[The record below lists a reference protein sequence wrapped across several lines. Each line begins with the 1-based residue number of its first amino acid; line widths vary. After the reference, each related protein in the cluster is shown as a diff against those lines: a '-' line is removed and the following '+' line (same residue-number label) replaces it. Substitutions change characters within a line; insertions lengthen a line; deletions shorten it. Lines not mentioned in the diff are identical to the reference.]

1 MCGILGQISINQN
14 LLNTNKF
21 EFKKCLSYLNHRG
34 PDDGG
39 VYFDKKI
46 SFGHKRLSILDL
58 SKKGKQPMFSKDQKH
73 IIIYNGE
80 IYNFKDLRRSLKNK
94 GFSFNSQTDTEV
106 LLKGLISEG
115 PNFVKKCN
123 GMFAFAYYDVD
134 KDIGYIFRDR
144 IGIKP
149 LFYCNYKNKLTFSS
163 NIKSI
168 HKFNKIKKK
177 INKQA
182 VSSFLSFRQP
192 INNETFF
199 ENIFS
204 LEPGNY
210 IEIKNKKMKIKSYW
224 KLENFYNKKKTEL
237 TLNNY
242 KNKLKELLNSS
253 VKYRLISDV
262 KVASL
267 LSGGLD
273 STIISS
279 IINDI
284 NKENFLAYSIGYN
297 ESGYNEFEYSK
308 LAAKKLN
315 MKHQIIKSNYIRYFK
330 DMKTLIKL
338 RDQPLTIPNE
348 VTQYQLC
355 KKIKKKATV
364 VLSGCGADELFCGY
378 GRIFTSVEDFDQL
391 KKKNQKFLNE
401 QFLDNVRLRYGK
413 LNFKNEL
420 DHFLS
425 IYPYTKIDLKKKLLN
440 STFNHFEIEKNI
452 KNYFQSIFKRINSK
466 RYIDQMQYF
475 FQKYHLKGILERE
488 DISSMAA
495 GVELRVPFLD
505 HRIIQYSTQI
515 PYHYKIKKIKK
526 SLNLTSDKT
535 SEVLDINKYILKE
548 IFKNKIPSKIIK
560 RKKVGFPVPLHKWIE
575 NRYVKKLIFQTLLS
589 KKSKKRGIFNIQ
601 YIEELLNKKKLNQ
614 FKGDSRVYQN
624 SIAAKIWM
632 CFNLECFFLNQDSK

>member
-1 MCGILGQISINQN
+1 MCGIFGQISINQN
-14 LLNTNKF
+14 LLKTNKF

-73 IIIYNGE
+73 VIIYNGE
-80 IYNFKDLRRSLKNK
+80 IYNFKELRNNLKEK
-94 GFSFNSQTDTEV
+94 GLRFNSQTDTEV

-115 PNFVKKCN
+115 PNFVEKCN
-123 GMFAFAYYDVD
+123 GMFAFAYYDID
-134 KDIGYIFRDR
+134 KDVGYIFRDR

-182 VSSFLSFRQP
+182 ISSFLSFMQP

-210 IEIKNKKMKIKSYW
+210 IEIKNKKIKIKSYW
-224 KLENFYNKKKTEL
+224 KLEKFYNKRKTKL
-237 TLNNY
+237 TASNY
-242 KNKLKELLNSS
+242 KNKLKELLTSS

-284 NKENFLAYSIGYN
+284 NNENFLAYSIGYN
-297 ESGYNEFEYSK
+297 EYGYNEFKYSK
-308 LAAKKLN
+308 LAATKLN
-315 MKHQIIKSNYIRYFK
+315 MKHQIVKSNYIKYFK

-355 KKIKKKATV
+355 KKIKKK
-364 VLSGCGADELFCGY
+364 SNSC
-378 GRIFTSVEDFDQL
+378 I
-391 KKKNQKFLNE
+391 
-401 QFLDNVRLRYGK
+401 VR
-413 LNFKNEL
+413 
-420 DHFLS
+420 
-425 IYPYTKIDLKKKLLN
+425 
-440 STFNHFEIEKNI
+440 
-452 KNYFQSIFKRINSK
+452 
-466 RYIDQMQYF
+466 M
-475 FQKYHLKGILERE
+475 
-488 DISSMAA
+488 
-495 GVELRVPFLD
+495 
-505 HRIIQYSTQI
+505 
-515 PYHYKIKKIKK
+515 
-526 SLNLTSDKT
+526 
-535 SEVLDINKYILKE
+535 
-548 IFKNKIPSKIIK
+548 
-560 RKKVGFPVPLHKWIE
+560 W
-575 NRYVKKLIFQTLLS
+575 
-589 KKSKKRGIFNIQ
+589 
-601 YIEELLNKKKLNQ
+601 
-614 FKGDSRVYQN
+614 
-624 SIAAKIWM
+624 
-632 CFNLECFFLNQDSK
+632 C